1 MTDAAIE
8 ASKLSKDVVSSFLRK
23 RVRVLHGLDLTVH
36 RSETYGLLGPNGAGK
51 TTTLKLLLG
60 LMRPSEG
67 LAKVLGETAGAPK
80 ALERIGFLPENPYF
94 YSHLTGREFMDFAGR
109 LFGLDAKLRT
119 ERIKELLEMVA
130 LDKTAYDK
138 PMGKYSKG
146 MLQRL
151 GIAQS
156 LVNDPEVLF
165 WDEPMSGLDP
175 IGRRDVR
182 KILAKLKEKKKTIFF
197 NSHLLPDVN
206 EVCDRVGVL
215 NRGKLV
221 AQEQISTISSTG
233 NYRDLEDYFLTVI
246 GEAEKGVAGESA
258 SGPDGSGADVSG
270 TAGAGADGTG
280 AQKSGGAQ

>member
-23 RVRVLHGLDLTVH
+23 RVRVLHGLDLTVQK
-36 RSETYGLLGPNGAGK
+36 RETYGLLGPNGAGK
-51 TTTLKLLLG
+51 TTTLKILLG
-60 LMRPSEG
+60 LMRPTEG
-67 LAKVLGETAGAPK
+67 TVKVLGERAGALK
-80 ALERIGFLPENPYF
+80 ALERIGFLPEQPYF

-109 LFGLDAKLRT
+109 LFGFDSKQRSERT
-119 ERIKELLEMVA
+119 TELLEMVA
-130 LDKTAYDK
+130 LEKAAYDK
-138 PMGKYSKG
+138 PMRKYSKG

-156 LVNDPEVLF
+156 LVNDPEILF

-182 KILAKLKEKKKTIFF
+182 KILAKLKEQKKTIFL

-215 NRGKLV
+215 HHGKLV
-221 AQEQISTISSTG
+221 AEENISTISSTG

-246 GEAEKGVAGESA
+246 GESDKRA
-258 SGPDGSGADVSG
+258 
-270 TAGAGADGTG
+270 
-280 AQKSGGAQ
+280 

>member
-8 ASKLSKDVVSSFLRK
+8 ASKLSKDVISSFLRK
-23 RVRVLHGLDLTVH
+23 RVRVLDGLDLSVQK
-36 RSETYGLLGPNGAGK
+36 SETFGLLGPNGAGK

-60 LMRPSEG
+60 LIRPSEG
-67 LAKVLGETAGAPK
+67 TATVLNHTAGDAK

-94 YSHLTGREFMDFAGR
+94 YSHLTGREFMDFVGR
-109 LFGLDAKLRT
+109 LFGLNGKTRKERT
-119 ERIKELLEMVA
+119 SELLEMVA

-138 PMGKYSKG
+138 PLGKYSKG

-156 LVNDPEVLF
+156 LVNDPDVLF

-182 KILAKLKEKKKTIFF
+182 MILAKLKEQKKTIFF

-221 AQEQISTISSTG
+221 AQEKISTISASG

-246 GEAEKGVAGESA
+246 GESETS
-258 SGPDGSGADVSG
+258 
-270 TAGAGADGTG
+270 T
-280 AQKSGGAQ
+280 

>member
-1 MTDAAIE
+1 MTEAAIE
-8 ASKLSKDVVSSFLRK
+8 ASRLSKDVVSSFLRK
-23 RVRVLHGLDLTVH
+23 RVRVLHALDLTIEN
-36 RSETYGLLGPNGAGK
+36 SETYGLLGPNGAGK
-51 TTTLKLLLG
+51 TTTLKILLG
-60 LMRPSEG
+60 LMRPTEG
-67 LAKVLGETAGAPK
+67 SARVLGETAGNTK
-80 ALERIGFLPENPYF
+80 ALARVGFLPEQPYF

-109 LFGLDAKLRT
+109 LFGLNDKQRAERT
-119 ERIKELLEMVA
+119 AELLELVA

-138 PMGKYSKG
+138 PMRKYSKG

-156 LVNDPEVLF
+156 LVNDPDVLF

-182 KILAKLKEKKKTIFF
+182 KILASLKEKKKTVFF

-221 AQEQISTISSTG
+221 AQEKISTISSTG
-233 NYRDLEDYFLTVI
+233 NYRDLEDYFLTVV
-246 GEAEKGVAGESA
+246 AESEKSA
-258 SGPDGSGADVSG
+258 
-270 TAGAGADGTG
+270 
-280 AQKSGGAQ
+280 

>member
-1 MTDAAIE
+1 
-8 ASKLSKDVVSSFLRK
+8 
-23 RVRVLHGLDLTVH
+23 
-36 RSETYGLLGPNGAGK
+36 
-51 TTTLKLLLG
+51 
-60 LMRPSEG
+60 
-67 LAKVLGETAGAPK
+67 
-80 ALERIGFLPENPYF
+80 
-94 YSHLTGREFMDFAGR
+94 MDFAGR

-119 ERIKELLEMVA
+119 ERINELLEMVA
-130 LDKTAYDK
+130 LDKSAYDK

-156 LVNDPEVLF
+156 LVNDPDVLF

-182 KILAKLKEKKKTIFF
+182 TILAKLKEEKKTIFF

-221 AQEQISTISSTG
+221 AQEEVSTISSNG
-233 NYRDLEDYFLTVI
+233 DYRDLEDYFLTVI
-246 GEAEKGVAGESA
+246 GEAEKSGNGATDDSGKSA
-258 SGPDGSGADVSG
+258 
-270 TAGAGADGTG
+270 
-280 AQKSGGAQ
+280 

>member
-1 MTDAAIE
+1 MTEAAIE

-23 RVRVLHGLDLTVH
+23 RVRVLHGLDLSVQP
-36 RSETYGLLGPNGAGK
+36 SETYGLLGPNGAGK

-60 LMRPSEG
+60 LLRPSEG
-67 LAKVLGETAGAPK
+67 TASVLGTKAGAPE
-80 ALERIGFLPENPYF
+80 ALDRIGFLPENPYF

-109 LFGLDAKLRT
+109 LFGMSGKQRLERT
-119 ERIKELLEMVA
+119 TELLEMVA
-130 LDKTAYDK
+130 LDKNAYDQ

-156 LVNDPEVLF
+156 LVNDPDVLF

-182 KILAKLKEKKKTIFF
+182 KILAKLKEQKKTIFF

-221 AQEQISTISSTG
+221 AEEKVSTISSAG
-233 NYRDLEDYFLTVI
+233 NYKDLEDYFLTVI
-246 GEAEKGVAGESA
+246 GESEKSA
-258 SGPDGSGADVSG
+258 
-270 TAGAGADGTG
+270 
-280 AQKSGGAQ
+280 

>member
-1 MTDAAIE
+1 
-8 ASKLSKDVVSSFLRK
+8 
-23 RVRVLHGLDLTVH
+23 
-36 RSETYGLLGPNGAGK
+36 
-51 TTTLKLLLG
+51 
-60 LMRPSEG
+60 
-67 LAKVLGETAGAPK
+67 
-80 ALERIGFLPENPYF
+80 
-94 YSHLTGREFMDFAGR
+94 MDFVGR
-109 LFGLDAKLRT
+109 LFGLNGKARKDRT
-119 ERIKELLEMVA
+119 LELLDMVA

-138 PMGKYSKG
+138 PLGKYSKG

-156 LVNDPEVLF
+156 LVNDPDVLF

-182 KILAKLKEKKKTIFF
+182 IILAKLKEQKKTIFF

-221 AQEQISTISSTG
+221 AQEKISTISGAG

-246 GEAEKGVAGESA
+246 GESEKS
-258 SGPDGSGADVSG
+258 S
-270 TAGAGADGTG
+270 
-280 AQKSGGAQ
+280 

>member
-8 ASKLSKDVVSSFLRK
+8 ASKLSKDVISSFLRK
-23 RVRVLHGLDLTVH
+23 RVRVLDALDLTVQK
-36 RSETYGLLGPNGAGK
+36 SETYGLLGPNGAGK

-60 LMRPSEG
+60 LIRPSEG
-67 LAKVLGETAGAPK
+67 TARVLGQTAGEPK

-94 YSHLTGREFMDFAGR
+94 YSYLTGREFMDFVGR
-109 LFGLDAKLRT
+109 LFGLNGKARKERT
-119 ERIKELLEMVA
+119 SELLEMVA

-156 LVNDPEVLF
+156 LVNDPDVLF

-182 KILAKLKEKKKTIFF
+182 IILAKLKERKKTIFF

-221 AQEQISTISSTG
+221 GQEKISTISGAG

-246 GEAEKGVAGESA
+246 GESEKAHEFNF
-258 SGPDGSGADVSG
+258 
-270 TAGAGADGTG
+270 
-280 AQKSGGAQ
+280 

>member
-8 ASKLSKDVVSSFLRK
+8 ASKLSKDVISSFLRK
-23 RVRVLHGLDLTVH
+23 RVRVLDGLDLTVQK
-36 RSETYGLLGPNGAGK
+36 SETYGLLGPNGAGK

-60 LMRPSEG
+60 LIRPTEG
-67 LAKVLGETAGAPK
+67 AARVLGETAGAPS
-80 ALERIGFLPENPYF
+80 ALARIGFLPENPYF
-94 YSHLTGREFMDFAGR
+94 YSHLTGREFMDFAAR
-109 LFGLDAKLRT
+109 LFGLSPQARADRT
-119 ERIKELLEMVA
+119 KELLEMVA

-138 PMGKYSKG
+138 PMSKYSKG

-156 LVNDPEVLF
+156 LVNDPEILF

-175 IGRRDVR
+175 VGRRDVR
-182 KILAKLKEKKKTIFF
+182 KILKKLKEQKKTIFF

-221 AQEQISTISSTG
+221 AQENVSTISG
-233 NYRDLEDYFLTVI
+233 GGDYRALEDYFLTAI
-246 GEAEKGVAGESA
+246 GETSA
-258 SGPDGSGADVSG
+258 
-270 TAGAGADGTG
+270 
-280 AQKSGGAQ
+280 